1 VQEGR
6 SHRPAPLLDP
16 DRPSDVSRVLRHR
29 PHPPR
34 TTRRGGTTIDPENA
48 RVAPP
53 LPRIAS
59 VPAAHP
65 YVRALDAADRP
76 PSVVRLADPVPPG
89 AGPGQWWPP
98 VMVDGSW
105 LRAHADEFDVLHVH
119 FGTESFTLEHLA
131 DVVAA
136 LRETGKPL
144 VYTVHDLENPQLVDQ
159 AAHVA
164 QLDLLVPA
172 ADVVLTLT
180 PGAAA
185 EIARRWG
192 REATVV
198 EHPDLLPLDA
208 EAPVGRAADALVV
221 GTALRDLRP
230 NIDAVRAVETLLA
243 AAALLRDDGTDVV
256 VRVDLND
263 RVRDEEARAR
273 VTELVAAAEHAV
285 LDVHPRLSDE
295 ELASSLADL
304 DVAVLPYRHGTHSG
318 WAELCWDLGVPVAAP
333 RVGYAAEQH
342 PDSSASFDAGDPAAL
357 AEALRSLADDRE
369 ARPGSAARAE
379 LVARRRLVR
388 RGQRRAVDAAHQEAY
403 AAAVRSATGRRDAPP
418 TGRDEEGATSA
429 DPSHP
434 AGPSDLAEPSP
445 AGETPLRIGVVA
457 PLRYP
462 IRQPHA
468 GGLESSVWNQVRT
481 LRARGHHVVL
491 CAPEGSDFLEG
502 GPAEFTLPAV
512 VWDDP
517 AEATDTTYPEGYLE
531 RALPALE
538 RALAWVAAHADEFDV
553 IENHSLH
560 GEPLSWAGRLGV
572 PVVSTLH
579 TPTLP
584 DLLAHHARG
593 PEPRSTFLAVSD
605 HTAREWRAAGIDSLV
620 LPNGVDTDLWPLG
633 PGGDDLVWSGRLVPE
648 KGADLAVEAARL
660 TGRRLVLA
668 GRVGDAA
675 WFARAIEP
683 HLGDRV
689 RYVGELDQPSLAAL
703 VGRSACALV
712 TPVWEEPFGLVIAE
726 ALAVGTPVAA
736 FDTGGVSEVVGS
748 SAGAGLVAM
757 GDAAALAHVAQG
769 LAAQSAATP
778 GFRARIRQDAV
789 ERLSLRHRAGVL
801 EGLYRSLVEARR
813 HPSPSTADASVP
825 ATEAPVPATGTAAW
839 TDA

>member
-1 VQEGR
+1 M
-6 SHRPAPLLDP
+6 
-16 DRPSDVSRVLRHR
+16 
-29 PHPPR
+29 
-34 TTRRGGTTIDPENA
+34 
-48 RVAPP
+48 
-53 LPRIAS
+53 
-59 VPAAHP
+59 
-65 YVRALDAADRP
+65 RALDAADR
-76 PSVVRLADPVPPG
+76 SATVVRLADPAPAG

-98 VMVDGSW
+98 VMVDAGW
-105 LRAHADEFDVLHVH
+105 VRAHADEFDLLHVH

-131 DVVAA
+131 GVVAA
-136 LRETGKPL
+136 LREVGKPL

-159 AAHVA
+159 GDHAA

-185 EIARRWG
+185 EVARRWG
-192 REATVV
+192 REAVV
-198 EHPDLLPLDA
+198 VAHPDLLPLDA
-208 EAPVGRAADALVV
+208 EAPSGRASDALVV
-221 GTALRDLRP
+221 GAALRDLRP

-243 AAALLRDDGTDVV
+243 AAELLRRDGTDVV
-256 VRVDLND
+256 VRVDLNE

-273 VTELVAAAEHAV
+273 VAALVASDPHAV
-285 LDVHPRLSDE
+285 LDVHPRLSDD
-295 ELASSLADL
+295 ELAASLADL

-318 WAELCWDLGVPVAAP
+318 WVELCWDLGVPVAGP

-342 PDSSASFDAGDPAAL
+342 PDSFAAFDAGDPATL
-357 AEALRSLADDRE
+357 AEALRTLTDGRGG
-369 ARPGSAARAE
+369 RPGSAARAE

-388 RGQRRAVDAAHQEAY
+388 RVQRRTVAATHDEAY
-403 AAAVRSATGRRDAPP
+403 AAALRSAADRSGASAPEPRGRADA
-418 TGRDEEGATSA
+418 
-429 DPSHP
+429 
-434 AGPSDLAEPSP
+434 AEPGDASCRD
-445 AGETPLRIGVVA
+445 GEPLRIAVVA

-502 GPAEFTLPAV
+502 GPTEFTLPPV

-517 AEATDTTYPEGYLE
+517 AEATDTTYPAGYLE
-531 RALPALE
+531 RALPALD
-538 RALAWVAAHADEFDV
+538 RALAWVAEHAGQFDV
-553 IENHSLH
+553 VENHSLH
-560 GEPLSWAGRLGV
+560 GLPLSWAGRLGV

-584 DLLAHHARG
+584 DLLEHHARG
-593 PEPRSTFLAVSD
+593 PEPRSAFLAVSD
-605 HTAREWRAAGIDSLV
+605 HTAREWRAAGVESLV

-648 KGADLAVEAARL
+648 KGADLAIAAARR

-675 WFARAIEP
+675 WFEEAVEP

-689 RYVGELDQPSLAAL
+689 RYVGELDQRSLADL

-757 GDAAALAHVAQG
+757 GDADALAHVAEG
-769 LAAQSAATP
+769 LAAQSQSTP
-778 GFRARIRQDAV
+778 GFRARIREDAV
-789 ERLSLRHRAGVL
+789 DRLSLRHRAGVL
-801 EGLYRSLVEARR
+801 EGLYRSLVETRR
-813 HPSPSTADASVP
+813 GVSSTSSPSPVDTSTVDTGTVDTLDSLDVTDAGARADA
-825 ATEAPVPATGTAAW
+825 
-839 TDA
+839 